1 MTRQRQRGSGS
12 LFVCEVVSRLGHNA
26 HRRRTTACASGK
38 VFAKQKNVGYTH
50 NMQVLHTDNR
60 KRVTLPAPARPK
72 DSWIPEVIGPNQI
85 VLTRVEK
92 PARPRAKLVRK
103 SGQLLLSSKRP
114 ISWEE
119 TRKAMDEF
127 P

>member
-1 MTRQRQRGSGS
+1 MVKS
-12 LFVCEVVSRLGHNA
+12 LLK
-26 HRRRTTACASGK
+26 TASGTLPNHERD
-38 VFAKQKNVGYTH
+38 VRQPAPAERCLQSSGLWVYPH
-50 NMQVLHTDNR
+50 NMQVLHSDNR
-60 KRVTLPAPARPK
+60 KRVTLPDPARPK

-92 PARPRAKLVRK
+92 PARPRARLVRK
-103 SGQLLLSSKRP
+103 NGLLLLSSKRP

-119 TRKAMDEF
+119 TRKVMDEF

>member
-1 MTRQRQRGSGS
+1 MMNGTYNS
-12 LFVCEVVSRLGHNA
+12 LRHL
-26 HRRRTTACASGK
+26 K
-38 VFAKQKNVGYTH
+38 VLAKQWAVGYTH
-50 NMQVLHTDNR
+50 NMQVLHSDNR
-60 KRVTLPAPARPK
+60 KRVTLPDPARPK
-72 DSWIPEVIGPNQI
+72 DSWISEVIGPNQI

-92 PARPRAKLVRK
+92 PARPRAKLIRK
-103 SGQLLLSSKRP
+103 NGHLLLSSKRP

>member
-1 MTRQRQRGSGS
+1 MKD
-12 LFVCEVVSRLGHNA
+12 RLCQIMNG
-26 HRRRTTACASGK
+26 TTACASRK
-38 VFAKQKNVGYTH
+38 MFSKQWAVSYTH
-50 NMQVLHTDNR
+50 NMQVLHSDNR
-60 KRVTLPAPARPK
+60 KRIKLPDPARPK

-103 SGQLLLSSKRP
+103 NGLLLLSSKHP

>member
-1 MTRQRQRGSGS
+1 MDP
-12 LFVCEVVSRLGHNA
+12 EVNSFGGRSRRSEGQN
-26 HRRRTTACASGK
+26 HRET
-38 VFAKQKNVGYTH
+38 VVAKQRDVGYTH
-50 NMQVLHTDNR
+50 NMQVLHSDNR
-60 KRVTLPAPARPK
+60 KRVTLPDPARPK

-92 PARPRAKLVRK
+92 PAWPRAKLVRK
-103 SGQLLLSSKRP
+103 NGLLLLSSKRP

>member
-1 MTRQRQRGSGS
+1 MADSAWKDPSQAPTSS
-12 LFVCEVVSRLGHNA
+12 TSPAAARL
-26 HRRRTTACASGK
+26 RSKK
-38 VFAKQKNVGYTH
+38 VLAKPWAVGYTH
-50 NMQVLHTDNR
+50 NMQVLHSDNR
-60 KRVTLPAPARPK
+60 KRVTLPDPARPK

-103 SGQLLLSSKRP
+103 NGHLLLSSKRP

>member
-1 MTRQRQRGSGS
+1 MTLARWHDLMALAGSGG
-12 LFVCEVVSRLGHNA
+12 FGGRQGPRED
-26 HRRRTTACASGK
+26 SGK
-38 VFAKQKNVGYTH
+38 VLAKRRDVGYTH
-50 NMQVLHTDNR
+50 NMQVLHSDDR
-60 KRVTLPAPARPK
+60 KRVTLPDPARPK

-92 PARPRAKLVRK
+92 PSRPRAKLVRK
-103 SGQLLLSSKRP
+103 GGLLLLSSKRP

-119 TRKAMDEF
+119 TRKAMDAF

>member
-1 MTRQRQRGSGS
+1 MKSRLCQIMNGTSDSLRQRKG
-12 LFVCEVVSRLGHNA
+12 
-26 HRRRTTACASGK
+26 ACKA
-38 VFAKQKNVGYTH
+38 VGCGLYPQH
-50 NMQVLHTDNR
+50 QVLHSDNR
-60 KRVTLPAPARPK
+60 KRVTLPDPARPK

-103 SGQLLLSSKRP
+103 NGHLLLSSKRP